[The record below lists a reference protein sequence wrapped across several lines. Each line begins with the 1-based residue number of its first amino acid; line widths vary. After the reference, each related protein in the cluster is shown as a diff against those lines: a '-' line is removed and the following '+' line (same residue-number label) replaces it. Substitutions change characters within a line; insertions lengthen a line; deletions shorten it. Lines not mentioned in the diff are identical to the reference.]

1 MIGRFTMLQAL
12 LQGIALPKQIS
23 EFERSY
29 LRRMNKIGLLFFA
42 LHVPVFVVIAYFNDT
57 GPLLAGLLGLAAL
70 AGPALAF
77 FSFENPRSVS
87 MTYGFASMLMG
98 GVLVHVGQGPVQIE
112 MHFYFF
118 ALLAMLAVY
127 GNPLVILVAAV
138 TVALH
143 HLTLWALLPK
153 SVFNYDA
160 PIWVVLV
167 HAAFVVLESVAT
179 CYIARSFFDNVIGLE
194 KIVQARTTELD
205 ARNRDMR
212 LVLDN
217 VGQGFLTVDRGGRMS
232 NERSAIVETW
242 LGTAEAASTFAEY
255 VGRKV
260 PVVGETF
267 ELGLG
272 EVVDGFLPL
281 EVTLDQLPK
290 RFSIGKQTFSMQYTP
305 IPASAEFEKILIVI
319 TDVTAAIER
328 ERLELEQ
335 REMVQI
341 FDRLIQDRSG
351 FLEFFEE
358 TRELVK
364 KITRGEAL
372 ELTVLKRL
380 IHTLKGNSAIFGIA
394 SLSDKCHEL
403 ESWIDETGARPTG
416 EQFDAL
422 AGSFERLRSNVD
434 TLRGKNARPTL
445 EVEKSEYEAVL
456 GALLRNEPSA
466 KLARRVANWWLEPT
480 SRRLG
485 RVSEQAQRI
494 ATRLGKAP
502 VEVRI
507 RDNGLHLEA
516 ARWASFWSSFIHVIR
531 NAVDHG
537 LEPKDE
543 RKSAGKPERGL
554 IEVTTAVQGSAFVVT
569 ISDDGRG
576 IDWQRIAD
584 RAKDKG
590 IPHKT
595 QEDLT
600 EAVFTDGISTAAYV
614 SDLSGR
620 GIGMAAVRAECHAR
634 GGSVQL
640 HTTKGAGTRVAFSF
654 PIASMAEDRAASC
667 AA

>member
-1 MIGRFTMLQAL
+1 MLQAL
-12 LQGIALPKQIS
+12 LQRIVLPRQIS

-77 FSFENPRSVS
+77 VSFENPRSVS

-127 GNPLVILVAAV
+127 GNPLVILVAAL

-143 HLTLWALLPK
+143 HLALWMVLPK

-217 VGQGFLTVDRGGRMS
+217 VGQGFLTIDRAGRMS
-232 NERSAIVETW
+232 SEQSAIVETW
-242 LGTAEAASTFAEY
+242 LGAADPGCTFAHY
-255 VGRKV
+255 LGRKASV
-260 PVVGETF
+260 AGETF
-267 ELGLG
+267 ELGL
-272 EVVDGFLPL
+272 EAVIDGFLPL
-281 EVTLDQLPK
+281 DVTLDQLPR
-290 RFSIGKQTFSMQYTP
+290 RFGIGTQTFSMQYKP
-305 IPASAEFEKILIVI
+305 IPASADFEKILIVI
-319 TDVTAAIER
+319 TDVTAAVER
-328 ERLELEQ
+328 ERLEFEQ

-351 FLEFFEE
+351 FMEFFEE

-364 KITRGEAL
+364 RIASGAEI

-380 IHTLKGNSAIFGIA
+380 IHTLKGNSAIFAIT

-403 ESWIDETGARPTG
+403 ETWIDETGARPTEEQIG
-416 EQFDAL
+416 EL
-422 AGSFERLRSNVD
+422 SSSFERLRSNVD
-434 TLRGKNARPTL
+434 TLRGKNARPTV
-445 EVEKSEYEAVL
+445 EVEKSEYDAVL

-466 KLARRVANWWLEPT
+466 KLARRIANWWLEPT
-480 SRRLG
+480 SRRLA
-485 RVSEQAQRI
+485 RISEQAQRI

-537 LEPKDE
+537 LEPKDT
-543 RKSAGKPERGL
+543 RKSAGKSECGL
-554 IEVTTAVQGSAFVVT
+554 VEISTAVQSNAFVVT
-569 ISDDGRG
+569 IGDDGRG
-576 IDWQRIAD
+576 IDWKRIAD
-584 RAKDKG
+584 RAKIKG
-590 IPHKT
+590 IPHT
-595 QEDLT
+595 TREDLT

-634 GGSVQL
+634 GGTVQL
-640 HTTKGAGTRVAFSF
+640 HTTEGSGTRVVFSF
-654 PIASMAEDRAASC
+654 PIASMAEDRTASYAA
-667 AA
+667 

>member
-1 MIGRFTMLQAL
+1 MLQAL
-12 LQGIALPKQIS
+12 LQRIVLPRQIS

-77 FSFENPRSVS
+77 VSFENPRSVS

-127 GNPLVILVAAV
+127 GNPLVILIAAL

-143 HLTLWALLPK
+143 HLALWMVLPK

-194 KIVQARTTELD
+194 KIVQARTAELD

-217 VGQGFLTVDRGGRMS
+217 VGQGFLTVDRAGRMS
-232 NERSAIVETW
+232 SEQSAIVETW
-242 LGTAEAASTFAEY
+242 LGAADPGCTFAHY
-255 VGRKV
+255 LGRKASV
-260 PVVGETF
+260 AGETF
-267 ELGLG
+267 ELGL
-272 EVVDGFLPL
+272 EAVLDGFLPL

-290 RFSIGKQTFSMQYTP
+290 RFCIGTQTFNMQYTP
-305 IPASAEFEKILIVI
+305 IPASADFEKILIVI
-319 TDVTAAIER
+319 TDVTAAVER
-328 ERLELEQ
+328 ERLEFEQ

-341 FDRLIQDRSG
+341 FDRLTQDRSG
-351 FLEFFEE
+351 FMEFFEE
-358 TRELVK
+358 IRELVK
-364 KITRGEAL
+364 RIASGAEV

-380 IHTLKGNSAIFGIA
+380 IHTLKGNSAIFGIT

-403 ESWIDETGARPTG
+403 ETWIDETGARPTE
-416 EQFDAL
+416 EQI
-422 AGSFERLRSNVD
+422 AGLSSSFERLRSNVD
-434 TLRGKNARPTL
+434 TLRGKNVRPTV
-445 EVEKSEYEAVL
+445 EVEKSEYDAVL
-456 GALLRNEPSA
+456 AALLRNEPSA

-480 SRRLG
+480 SRRLA
-485 RVSEQAQRI
+485 RISEQAQRI

-537 LEPKDE
+537 LEPKDT
-543 RKSAGKPERGL
+543 RKSAGKSECGL
-554 IEVTTAVQGSAFVVT
+554 VEISTAVQSNAFVVT
-569 ISDDGRG
+569 IGDDGRG
-576 IDWQRIAD
+576 IDWKRIAD
-584 RAKDKG
+584 RAKIKG
-590 IPHKT
+590 IPHT
-595 QEDLT
+595 TREDLT

-634 GGSVQL
+634 GGTVQL
-640 HTTKGAGTRVAFSF
+640 HTTEGSGTRVVFSF
-654 PIASMAEDRAASC
+654 PIASMADDRTASYAA
-667 AA
+667 